1 MRTKLIVVLVASAAL
16 LVSCG
21 RATTSGTATATPGTA
36 SEAGLAGR
44 LNVAGST
51 SVQPLAEKLAEAF
64 IAANPQVEID
74 VQGGGSSVGVKSAGD
89 GTVDIGMA
97 SRSIKDEE
105 KQTYPDLVVTTIAR
119 DGIAVVVHSG
129 VSVDGL
135 TKAQVRD
142 IFAGVITNWKEVGG
156 ADRPIVVVS
165 REEGSGT
172 RSAFQEMVMGGEE
185 PPIVDTAILQPS
197 SGAVRT
203 TVASTPDAIGFLS
216 FGYLD
221 ESVKALAIEG
231 VVPTRENVLSG
242 AYPVMRPFNML
253 TKGEPA
259 GLAKAWLDWILSD
272 AGQQIVAEEGYI
284 PVQ

>member
-1 MRTKLIVVLVASAAL
+1 MRTKLIVVLVVSAVL
-16 LVSCG
+16 LASCG
-21 RATTSGTATATPGTA
+21 PTTA
-36 SEAGLAGR
+36 SGEAGLAGR

-64 IAANPQVEID
+64 TAANPQVEID

-89 GTVDIGMA
+89 GTVDIGTA
-97 SRSIKDEE
+97 SRKVKDEE
-105 KQTYPDLVVTTIAR
+105 MQTYPDLVVTTIAR
-119 DGIAVVVHSG
+119 DGIAAIVHPD
-129 VSVDGL
+129 VAVDGL
-135 TKAQVRD
+135 TKEQVRD

-197 SGAVRT
+197 NGAVRT
-203 TVASTPDAIGFLS
+203 TVASTPDSIGYIS

-221 ESVKALAIEG
+221 NSVKALAING
-231 VVPTRENVLSG
+231 VAPTVENALNG
-242 AYPVMRPFNML
+242 TYPVVRPFNML

-259 GLAKAWLDWILSD
+259 GLTKAWLDWILSD
-272 AGQQIVAEEGYI
+272 AGQQIVAQEGYI
-284 PVQ
+284 SVR

>member
-1 MRTKLIVVLVASAAL
+1 MRTKLIVVLVVSAVL
-16 LVSCG
+16 LASCG
-21 RATTSGTATATPGTA
+21 PTTA
-36 SEAGLAGR
+36 SGEAGLAGR

-64 IAANPQVEID
+64 TAANPQVEID

-89 GTVDIGMA
+89 GTVDIGTA
-97 SRSIKDEE
+97 SRKVKDEE
-105 KQTYPDLVVTTIAR
+105 MQTYPDLVVTTIAR
-119 DGIAVVVHSG
+119 DGIAAIVHPD
-129 VSVDGL
+129 VAVDGL
-135 TKAQVRD
+135 TKEQVRD

-197 SGAVRT
+197 NGAVRT
-203 TVASTPDAIGFLS
+203 TVASTPDSIGYIS

-221 ESVKALAIEG
+221 NSVKALAING
-231 VVPTRENVLSG
+231 VAPTVENALNG
-242 AYPVMRPFNML
+242 TYPVVRPFKMR

-259 GLAKAWLDWILSD
+259 GLTKAWLDWILSD
-272 AGQQIVAEEGYI
+272 AGQQIVAQEGYI
-284 PVQ
+284 SVR

>member
-1 MRTKLIVVLVASAAL
+1 MRTKLIVVLVVSAVL
-16 LVSCG
+16 LASCG
-21 RATTSGTATATPGTA
+21 PTTA
-36 SEAGLAGR
+36 SGEAGLAGR

-64 IAANPQVEID
+64 TAANPQVEID

-89 GTVDIGMA
+89 GTVDIGTA
-97 SRSIKDEE
+97 SRKVKDEE
-105 KQTYPDLVVTTIAR
+105 MQTYPDLVVTTIAR
-119 DGIAVVVHSG
+119 DGIAAIVHPD
-129 VSVDGL
+129 VAVDGL
-135 TKAQVRD
+135 TKEQVRD

-197 SGAVRT
+197 NGAVRT
-203 TVASTPDAIGFLS
+203 TVASTPDSIGYIS

-221 ESVKALAIEG
+221 NSVKALAING
-231 VVPTRENVLSG
+231 VAPTVENALNG
-242 AYPVMRPFNML
+242 TYPVVRPFNML

-272 AGQQIVAEEGYI
+272 AGQQIVAQEGYI
-284 PVQ
+284 SVR